1 MRGAQSDQADHRG
14 AGPGA
19 QLSHAPQQQPA
30 LGHAHS
36 VITCPEPGICSDDV
50 TAMMNLK
57 SHDDMIMM
65 VTVIIMIMNTHCCSI
80 IMMIKKAIAIMM
92 MC

>member
-50 TAMMNLK
+50 TAMLNLK

-65 VTVIIMIMNTHCCSI
+65 VTVIIIMIMITTAVYL
-80 IMMIKKAIAIMM
+80 IMILKS
-92 MC
+92 